1 MTIPNNRTLREHADH
16 KTGKRYVSATDTSGK
31 HTLTVDTENAH
42 LLKNTAWWVSPMR
55 KGSTQ
60 LVARAC
66 SNAPACKKGSLLHRK
81 VFKRLARDRRV
92 RAFNANLLDARKSNL
107 QTVSRSDI
115 VRFNTARPA
124 GKLIG
129 VEYAVGPKWLK
140 TECFWH
146 VRLTIK
152 GKSRRIGS
160 FRSREEAACAHDAAS
175 CRLYGP
181 NAVTNRS
188 LNLISENVA
197 RTKVCRRAAKLARR
211 KVAKIQDE
219 AATARREA
227 FDANPTREN
236 FVAWGSVREREVQT
250 KG

>member
-1 MTIPNNRTLREHADH
+1 LHVIAEFAP
-16 KTGKRYVSATDTSGK
+16 
-31 HTLTVDTENAH
+31 
-42 LLKNTAWWVSPMR
+42 
-55 KGSTQ
+55 ST
-60 LVARAC
+60 R
-66 SNAPACKKGSLLHRK
+66 
-81 VFKRLARDRRV
+81 
-92 RAFNANLLDARKSNL
+92 
-107 QTVSRSDI
+107 TVSRSDI

-175 CRLYGP
+175 YCLYGP
-181 NAVTNRS
+181 KAVTNRS
-188 LNLISENVA
+188 LNLISEDVA
-197 RTKVCRRAAKLARR
+197 RTKVCRRAAKLARH
-211 KVAKIQDE
+211 KVARIRDE
-219 AATARREA
+219 AATARRAA

-236 FVAWGSVREREVQT
+236 FIAWGLVREREVQT
-250 KG
+250 KVVLRSFA